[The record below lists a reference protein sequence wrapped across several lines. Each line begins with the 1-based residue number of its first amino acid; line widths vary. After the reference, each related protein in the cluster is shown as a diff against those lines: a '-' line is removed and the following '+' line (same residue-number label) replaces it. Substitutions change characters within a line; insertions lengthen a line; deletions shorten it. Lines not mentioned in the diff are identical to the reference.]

1 MSNTA
6 VGVHPEA
13 TYVRV
18 DDPAGGRPLILSADL
33 VESVLGSGDDGP
45 APTPTAAWTGAEL
58 VGATY
63 QRPLE
68 LVDIPD
74 AHRVL
79 GADFVTT
86 HDGTGLVH
94 LAPAFG
100 ADDMAAVRTAGFPIV
115 NPVQADGHFEPDVA
129 LVGGMWFREA
139 NQPIIDD
146 LVARGVLYRELAY
159 EHAYPHCWRC
169 HSALLY
175 YALPAWYIRTTEIAD
190 RLLEENERT
199 NWVPETMKWGRY
211 GDWLRGNVDW
221 SLSRSRYWGTPL
233 PIWICPDDHETAVSS
248 IADLAEKAGRD
259 LADLDPHRPFVDA
272 VTITCGHD
280 GCGQEATRVSEVID
294 VWYDSGAMPFA
305 QFGYPH
311 AAGSTATFDDA
322 YPAQYI
328 CEAVDQTRGWF
339 YSLMA
344 IGTLVFDRSS
354 YENVVVL
361 GHILAEDGRKMS
373 KHLGNVIA
381 PMPLLDQHGAD
392 AVRWFMLCSGSP
404 WNARRVGHG
413 NMEEVVRKVVLGLWN
428 TAAFFTLYA
437 EVSGWDP
444 ATASVPT
451 AGERDALDR
460 WVSSRLATLVAAV
473 TDALDAFD
481 TAAAG
486 KHLVAFLDDLSNWYV
501 RRSRRRFWAGDAA
514 ALSTLHEV
522 LHTVSR
528 LMAPFTPFVSEEVWR
543 SIRLD
548 GDADSVH
555 LADWPVADAA
565 SVDPEL
571 EEQVDLVRRL
581 VELGRSARASQK
593 VKTRQ
598 PLARALVGGP
608 GWEQL
613 PQDLRDAVASELNV
627 QTVDG
632 LGSSLTLVDISA
644 KPNFRT
650 LGAKHGKAV
659 QAIAAAIRDADAAEL
674 ATALADGTA
683 AVEVDGAVDHPRR
696 RGRGRQRVA
705 PRGLGRGVGRR
716 RDHRARPHPHP
727 RADRARARPRGRAPG
742 AGRPQAVRLRRV
754 GPHRAVVDR
763 RRRAGDLDRRAPR
776 LDRGRGAG
784 RLVRGGPRARR
795 PRAGGRRR
803 RAQRL
808 VASRRAGVTR
818 GDRASR
824 VGTSSVA
831 ASSASVGFPNRK
843 PWARRSRRTAG
854 GPTAQASR
862 RPRPAASGRAC
873 ARSGRWPRPAASR
886 ANRSCRSR
894 TSGRS

>member
-1 MSNTA
+1 M
-6 VGVHPEA
+6 
-13 TYVRV
+13 
-18 DDPAGGRPLILSADL
+18 
-33 VESVLGSGDDGP
+33 
-45 APTPTAAWTGAEL
+45 
-58 VGATY
+58 
-63 QRPLE
+63 Q
-68 LVDIPD
+68 
-74 AHRVL
+74 
-79 GADFVTT
+79 
-86 HDGTGLVH
+86 
-94 LAPAFG
+94 
-100 ADDMAAVRTAGFPIV
+100 
-115 NPVQADGHFEPDVA
+115 
-129 LVGGMWFREA
+129 
-139 NQPIIDD
+139 
-146 LVARGVLYRELAY
+146 
-159 EHAYPHCWRC
+159 
-169 HSALLY
+169 
-175 YALPAWYIRTTEIAD
+175 
-190 RLLEENERT
+190 
-199 NWVPETMKWGRY
+199 WGRY

-248 IADLAEKAGRD
+248 IADLAAKAGRD

-272 VTITCGHD
+272 ITITCGHD
-280 GCGQEATRVSEVID
+280 GCEREATRVSEVID

-305 QFGYPH
+305 QFGHPH
-311 AAGSTATFDDA
+311 AAGSQPAFEAA

-413 NMEEVVRKVVLGLWN
+413 NIEEVVRKVILGLWN

-437 EVSGWDP
+437 EVSGWHPVAADR
-444 ATASVPT
+444 ATDR
-451 AGERDALDR
+451 GDDALDR
-460 WVSSRLATLVAAV
+460 WVRSRLSTLVTGV

-486 KHLVAFLDDLSNWYV
+486 KHLAAFLDDLSNWYV
-501 RRSRRRFWAGDAA
+501 RRSRRRFWAGDPA
-514 ALSTLHEV
+514 ALGTLHEV

-565 SVDPEL
+565 AADPVL
-571 EEQVDLVRRL
+571 EDQVDLVRRL

-608 GWEQL
+608 GWDQL

-627 QTVDG
+627 QAVDG
-632 LGSSLTLVDISA
+632 LGSSLTLVDITA

-659 QAIAAAIRDADAAEL
+659 QTIAAAIRDADAAEL
-674 ATALADGTA
+674 AAALAGGTA
-683 AVEVDGAVDHPRR
+683 TVDVDGSPVSLDPEDVVVSESPREGWAVASGDAETIALDLTLTPELVALGHAREVVR
-696 RGRGRQRVA
+696 LVQDGRKQSGFDVSDRIELWWTADGELAASIQEHRDAIADEVLAVSFEAGPGPDGVEPAVAGDGLSVWLRVA
-705 PRGLGRGVGRR
+705 
-716 RDHRARPHPHP
+716 
-727 RADRARARPRGRAPG
+727 AP
-742 AGRPQAVRLRRV
+742 A
-754 GPHRAVVDR
+754 
-763 RRRAGDLDRRAPR
+763 
-776 LDRGRGAG
+776 
-784 RLVRGGPRARR
+784 
-795 PRAGGRRR
+795 
-803 RAQRL
+803 
-808 VASRRAGVTR
+808 
-818 GDRASR
+818 
-824 VGTSSVA
+824 
-831 ASSASVGFPNRK
+831 
-843 PWARRSRRTAG
+843 
-854 GPTAQASR
+854 
-862 RPRPAASGRAC
+862 
-873 ARSGRWPRPAASR
+873 
-886 ANRSCRSR
+886 
-894 TSGRS
+894 